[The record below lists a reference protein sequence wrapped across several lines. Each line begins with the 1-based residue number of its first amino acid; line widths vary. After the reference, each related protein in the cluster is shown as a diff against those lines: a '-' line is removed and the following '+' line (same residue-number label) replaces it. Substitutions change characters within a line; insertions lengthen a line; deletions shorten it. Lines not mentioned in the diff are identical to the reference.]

1 MADAILI
8 VDDRRDVLEL
18 SRILLESEGYTTDAC
33 AYAEATPQR
42 LRESAP
48 RVVLLDLTPGDTA
61 PWELLQRLRRDES
74 TRDVG
79 VVVTSDTPPL
89 VERALRDDD
98 LGVAAGLVMPFDIE
112 TLFDAIGAAKRKGR
126 TSDHTGT
133 STALQQ
139 RVAAVLRQRCQ
150 RIITRWVQR
159 LSTLQAFR
167 DRPALSLQEV
177 QGRAGDLIAGAADA
191 LALQAS
197 TLAIPASPAG
207 VCIDAA
213 RDHAR
218 LRRAQ
223 GLSPADLA
231 RELVALRRE
240 IWREVRSELGRDLP
254 APNDLWG
261 LETRLYLTLD
271 ESLFAMLDAYGEE
284 AAP

>member
-18 SRILLESEGYTTDAC
+18 SRILLESEGYIADAC
-33 AYAEATPQR
+33 AYVEATPQR

-61 PWELLQRLRRDES
+61 PWELLQRLRRDEA

-79 VVVTSDTPPL
+79 VVVTSDTPAL
-89 VERALRDDD
+89 VERALRDED
-98 LGVAAGLVMPFDIE
+98 LGVAAGLAMPFDIE
-112 TLFDAIGAAKRKGR
+112 ALFDAIGQAKRKGR
-126 TSDHTGT
+126 TSDHSDT
-133 STALQQ
+133 STALLQ
-139 RVAAVLRQRCQ
+139 RIAEVLRQRRQ
-150 RIITRWVQR
+150 RILTRWVQR

-167 DRPALSLQEV
+167 ERPALSLQEV
-177 QGRAGDLIAGAADA
+177 QGRAGDLIDGAADA

-197 TLAIPASPAG
+197 ALAIPASPAG

-231 RELVALRRE
+231 REVVALRRE
-240 IWREVRSELGRDLP
+240 IWREARGELGRELP
-254 APNDLWG
+254 PPNELWG

-271 ESLFAMLDAYGEE
+271 ESLFAMLDAYGEDD
-284 AAP
+284 AP